1 MKTLRLSL
9 VLLLLVGAFS
19 CKKDGASSGTSVTTD
34 QAADI
39 AAGSLAENSG
49 GLATVADDIAL
60 NAQGLS
66 SVSGQSVNSQGTS
79 SVHQACGTTVADS
92 LTASLSIDSVTINYF
107 FKYARTLNCN
117 ADNLP
122 DNVHNVVTYHG
133 SFDGPR
139 LSSSNTGSSTFTVA
153 GFTQSAT
160 SFVVNGEYKR
170 AGSFTSKIGNKASG
184 NSNVDIVVTNL
195 TINKTTRKIASGN
208 ATISITGTGPKGV
221 AFSYIGTLVFN
232 GDNTATLTI
241 NGTVY
246 NINVVTGYRWLR
258 K

>member
-9 VLLLLVGAFS
+9 ILLLLIGAFS
-19 CKKDGASSGTSVTTD
+19 CKKDGVSTSTAVTTD

-49 GLATVADDIAL
+49 GLATVTDDIAV

-66 SVSGQSVNSQGTS
+66 SVNGLNVNSQGTS
-79 SVHQACGTTVADS
+79 SVHQACGSTLTDS
-92 LTASLSIDSVTINYF
+92 LTSSLSIDSVTINYF

-117 ADNLP
+117 ANSLP
-122 DNVHNVVTYHG
+122 DNVINAVTYHG

-139 LSSSNTGSSTFTVA
+139 LSSSNTGSSTFTIA
-153 GFTQSAT
+153 GFSQTAL

-170 AGSFTSKIGNKASG
+170 TGSFTSKIGNKASG

-195 TINKTTRKIASGN
+195 TITKTTRKIASGN
-208 ATISITGTGPKGV
+208 ATIAITGTGPKGV
-221 AFSYIGTLVFN
+221 AFSYTGTLVFN
-232 GDNTATLTI
+232 GDDTAILTI
-241 NGTVY
+241 NGTAY